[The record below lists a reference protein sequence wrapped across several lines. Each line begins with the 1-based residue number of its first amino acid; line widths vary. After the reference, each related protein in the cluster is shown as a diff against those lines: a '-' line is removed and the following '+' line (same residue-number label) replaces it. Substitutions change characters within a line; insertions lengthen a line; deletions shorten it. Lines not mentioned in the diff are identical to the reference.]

1 MPSTLMQ
8 WRPLTVGAGLGTGDG
23 ETLGIGAGD
32 DDPLGAG
39 VGANVGRTATVASGL
54 GSPCGAA
61 ADALAEG
68 WARGCVPGRLGMATG
83 ERLTVG
89 PGGGAEPTEPCW
101 CGAAA
106 KYTAVEAA
114 ARTAEAVPQA
124 TE

>member
-23 ETLGIGAGD
+23 ETLGTGAGD

-39 VGANVGRTATVASGL
+39 VGADVGRTATVASGL
-54 GSPCGAA
+54 GPPCGA

-83 ERLTVG
+83 ERLTAG
-89 PGGGAEPTEPCW
+89 AGGGGEPTEPCW
-101 CGAAA
+101 CGGAA

>member
-8 WRPLTVGAGLGTGDG
+8 SRPLTVGAGLGTGDG
-23 ETLGIGAGD
+23 ETLGIGTGD
-32 DDPLGAG
+32 DGPLGAG
-39 VGANVGRTATVASGL
+39 FGADVGRTATVASGL

-61 ADALAEG
+61 ADVLADG
-68 WARGCVPGRLGMATG
+68 WARGCVLGWVGMATG
-83 ERLTVG
+83 ERLTAG
-89 PGGGAEPTEPCW
+89 TGGGAEPTEPCW

>member
-8 WRPLTVGAGLGTGDG
+8 SRPLTVGAGLGTGDG

-32 DDPLGAG
+32 DDPPGAG
-39 VGANVGRTATVASGL
+39 VGADVGLTAAVASGL
-54 GSPCGAA
+54 GAAA
-61 ADALAEG
+61 ADALPEG
-68 WARGCVPGRLGMATG
+68 WARGWVPVQLGMATG
-83 ERLTVG
+83 EWLTAG
-89 PGGGAEPTEPCW
+89 AGGGAEPTEPCW

-114 ARTAEAVPQA
+114 AKTAEAVPQA

>member
-8 WRPLTVGAGLGTGDG
+8 WRSLTEGAGLGTRDG

-39 VGANVGRTATVASGL
+39 VGADRTATVASGL
-54 GSPCGAA
+54 GAACGAA
-61 ADALAEG
+61 AGALAEG
-68 WARGCVPGRLGMATG
+68 RARGCVPGRLGMATG
-83 ERLTVG
+83 ERLTAG
-89 PGGGAEPTEPCW
+89 AGGGAEPTEPCW

>member
-1 MPSTLMQ
+1 MPSTVMQ

-23 ETLGIGAGD
+23 ETLGLGAGD

-39 VGANVGRTATVASGL
+39 AGADVGRTATVASGL
-54 GSPCGAA
+54 CSPCGAA
-61 ADALAEG
+61 AGALAEG

-83 ERLTVG
+83 ERLTAG
-89 PGGGAEPTEPCW
+89 AGGRADPTEACW

-114 ARTAEAVPQA
+114 ARTADAVPQA

>member
-8 WRPLTVGAGLGTGDG
+8 WRSLTEGAGLGTGDG

-39 VGANVGRTATVASGL
+39 VGADRTATVASGL
-54 GSPCGAA
+54 GAACGAA

-83 ERLTVG
+83 ERLTAG
-89 PGGGAEPTEPCW
+89 AGGGAEPTGPCW
-101 CGAAA
+101 CGGAA